1 MDNNFYTD
9 DLERLLKEKSDEF
22 RMYPSKRVWHSLY
35 NDLHPSRRWPS
46 VTISM
51 LLVLVLMLT
60 GYLNTNDT
68 DTSNR
73 TQLVQYDISV
83 HSNNTATHNLK
94 KDKVPGKLYAT
105 GIGEEEN
112 STPAEDAG
120 TGEQPLLDLVAA
132 EPSIAGIASELSLA
146 NDGQAVNVNSVAAD
160 ESRMSNGFPLLLIR
174 DKNIYNT
181 FAVRGFN
188 STNHLTYN
196 WASSS
201 PAETNTVFPGN
212 NNTAAT
218 GTIAFNT
225 PADKAKTATN
235 GRSGVYNKAAIEIIS
250 PAENVTPPH
259 NNGGN
264 TVATNSNRNKTNK
277 TTAARN
283 TTRSNKN
290 SPASVAKTNTGNNT
304 NNEITG
310 SLTSDAPTTTGD
322 NNALTTTTTKATEKA
337 ADAVAAKENG
347 VAHLLV
353 AGKGLSNEEKAWI
366 EDFAF
371 HNKPVRKK
379 WKDQVVMEFYATPS
393 ISYRFATNEIE
404 GQNASAFASNDINR
418 VSNQKP
424 GLGLEAGAGIAY
436 AFAKNLRFKAGVQL
450 NYTNYG
456 IKARETNHPILTS
469 LLMNDPVTGLTYSS
483 TRPSTLI
490 NGNVYT
496 GQAVIL
502 RNRTYQVSIPL
513 GLAYKLASN
522 KKIDWYAGASI
533 QPSYVFGGNAY
544 LLTADLKNYVNEP
557 SALRR
562 WNFNTGIETYIHYKI
577 GSMSIQAGPQF
588 RYQLQS
594 TYGKQ
599 YTTSEK
605 LYNIGLKL
613 GIVKGF

>member
-68 DTSNR
+68 DTTNR

-83 HSNNTATHNLK
+83 HSNNTTTQNLK
-94 KDKVPGKLYAT
+94 KDKAPGKLYAT
-105 GIGEEEN
+105 GIGEEE
-112 STPAEDAG
+112 TTAPAEDAG

-132 EPSIAGIASELSLA
+132 EPSIAGIASELSSV
-146 NDGQAVNVNSVAAD
+146 NDAQAVNGNSVAGD

-181 FAVRGFN
+181 FALKGFN
-188 STNHLTYN
+188 SANHLTYN
-196 WASSS
+196 WTSSS
-201 PAETNTVFPGN
+201 PAETNTAFPGN
-212 NNTAAT
+212 NNTVTT
-218 GTIAFNT
+218 GTLAFNT
-225 PADKAKTATN
+225 PADKTRTATN
-235 GRSGVYNKAAIEIIS
+235 GRTGVYNKATIAINS
-250 PAENVTPPH
+250 PAENVTTPR
-259 NNGGN
+259 NNAGN
-264 TVATNSNRNKTNK
+264 TVATNSNRNTNK
-277 TTAARN
+277 TTAAKN
-283 TTRSNKN
+283 TPPSNKN
-290 SPASVAKTNTGNNT
+290 NSTAVAKTNTGNNIS
-304 NNEITG
+304 NETAG
-310 SLTSDAPTTTGD
+310 SLTSDASTTTGEHH
-322 NNALTTTTTKATEKA
+322 ALTATTTATEKA
-337 ADAVAAKENG
+337 ADPLAAKENRI
-347 VAHLLV
+347 ANLP
-353 AGKGLSNEEKAWI
+353 AAIKGLSNEEKAWI

-418 VSNQKP
+418 VSKQKP

-436 AFAKNLRFKAGVQL
+436 AFAKNLRFKAGVQF

-522 KKIDWYAGASI
+522 KKVDWYAGASI
-533 QPSYVFGGNAY
+533 QPSYVFGGDAY
-544 LLTADLKNYVNEP
+544 LLTADLKNYVSEP

-577 GSMSIQAGPQF
+577 GSMSLQAGPQF

>member
-51 LLVLVLMLT
+51 VLVLVLMLT

-68 DTSNR
+68 DTTNR

-83 HSNNTATHNLK
+83 HSNTPSTHPLK

-105 GIGEEEN
+105 GIEEETV
-112 STPAEDAG
+112 STEDPG
-120 TGEQPLLDLVAA
+120 TGEQPLLELIAA
-132 EPSIAGIASELSLA
+132 EPSIAGIASETGPVNEGQVLNA
-146 NDGQAVNVNSVAAD
+146 NISTGT
-160 ESRMSNGFPLLLIR
+160 ESRMSNGFPLMLIR

-181 FAVRGFN
+181 FAVKGFN

-196 WASSS
+196 WTSATV
-201 PAETNTVFPGN
+201 AEANTGFPGN
-212 NNTAAT
+212 SNATTT
-218 GTIAFNT
+218 GTIAFTT
-225 PADKAKTATN
+225 PADKNKPAMN
-235 GRSGVYNKAAIEIIS
+235 SRINIYNKAGIAINS
-250 PAENVTPPH
+250 PAENVIASR
-259 NNGGN
+259 NNAGN
-264 TVATNSNRNKTNK
+264 TVATKTNTGNNTNK
-277 TTAARN
+277 TTAAKN

-290 SPASVAKTNTGNNT
+290 NTTAVAKTNTGNNST
-304 NNEITG
+304 NETTG
-310 SLTSDAPTTTGD
+310 SLTSDAPATTGED
-322 NNALTTTTTKATEKA
+322 NALTTTITATEKA
-337 ADAVAAKENG
+337 ADPLAAKENT
-347 VAHLLV
+347 VTNLL
-353 AGKGLSNEEKAWI
+353 APNKGLSNEEKAWI

-393 ISYRFATNEIE
+393 ISYRFARNEIE

-424 GLGLEAGAGIAY
+424 GLGLEAGVGIAY

-522 KKIDWYAGASI
+522 KKVDWYAGASI

-544 LLTADLKNYVNEP
+544 LLTADLKNYVTEP